1 MIKYMPI
8 YFFYFFHLASV
19 TGATNGKSGSFKSA
33 FSGSG
38 QPSKNGFRVSFRNP
52 SDGQAHTLFAPDEHS
67 KKQWLAALKKLAP
80 QEDSTTNDEPIIKPC
95 LTTETGMFNNSF
107 SPLRL

>member
-1 MIKYMPI
+1 MSALRLILFI
-8 YFFYFFHLASV
+8 YLASV
-19 TGATNGKSGSFKSA
+19 TGATNGKGGSFKSA

-80 QEDSTTNDEPIIKPC
+80 QEDSTTNDQELIIKPC
-95 LTTETGMFNNSF
+95 LTSTETGMFNNSF